1 MTARDGR
8 HMEQTVLG
16 ITRWVALTLWRD
28 GGQRGARRNAW
39 RAMVDDS
46 QRTRERTE
54 VEAALRR
61 IAEQPAAAQ
70 R

>member
-1 MTARDGR
+1 V
-8 HMEQTVLG
+8 EQTILG
-16 ITRWVALTLWRD
+16 ITRWVTLNVWRD

-46 QRTRERTE
+46 ARSRERAE
-54 VEAALRR
+54 VDASLLNSRVVSCSRR
-61 IAEQPAAAQ
+61 HSSGG

>member
-1 MTARDGR
+1 
-8 HMEQTVLG
+8 MEQTVLG
-16 ITRWVALTLWRD
+16 ITRWVAFTLWRD

>member
-1 MTARDGR
+1 
-8 HMEQTVLG
+8 MEQTVLG

>member
-1 MTARDGR
+1 
-8 HMEQTVLG
+8 MEQTVLG

-39 RAMVDDS
+39 RAMVDDT
-46 QRTRERTE
+46 QRSRERAE
-54 VEAALRR
+54 VEAALRA
-61 IAEQPAAAQ
+61 IAEQAPASVAAH

>member
-1 MTARDGR
+1 
-8 HMEQTVLG
+8 MEQTVLG

-54 VEAALRR
+54 AEAALRR

>member
-1 MTARDGR
+1 
-8 HMEQTVLG
+8 MEQTVLG

-39 RAMVDDS
+39 RAMVDDT
-46 QRTRERTE
+46 QRSRERAE

-61 IAEQPAAAQ
+61 IAEQPVAA
-70 R
+70 RR